1 MNKQTRYNRIRKVAI
16 LLAWLVVGAGC
27 VTLLVAAIQRE
38 NRALC
43 KGVRIVIAGNG
54 RRMVDSVELS
64 DLLTDQHTRTLVGIP
79 VTSLSLHRLEKK
91 IGTSPWVRKAELF
104 VDSKQVLWVKVSE
117 REPVAR
123 IFTVDGQSWYLD
135 SSATRLPLKEY
146 DPLKL
151 PVFTSCS
158 LNSALARKIVFLSAY
173 LSEHPFWRDMVEQVD
188 IDASDEFELMP
199 AIGDC
204 ILKIGD
210 TSDLDSKFNRLF
222 LFCKEM
228 APKLGWNKYAAL
240 DARFAGQ
247 IIGVKREAPVASDT
261 ARASALARA
270 MIREGRTAM
279 QDTLT
284 ERTPVPRDLTTDI
297 DSARSLE
304 PEENPPH
311 KIPHKS

>member
-1 MNKQTRYNRIRKVAI
+1 MTKQTRYNRIRKFAI

-27 VTLLVAAIQRE
+27 ITLLVAAIQRE

-54 RRMVDSVELS
+54 RRMVDSVEIS
-64 DLLTDQHTRTLVGIP
+64 DLLTEQHSRSLVGMP
-79 VTSLSLHRLEKK
+79 VTSLSLHKLEKR
-91 IGTSPWVRKAELF
+91 IGASPWVRKAELF
-104 VDSKQVLWVKVSE
+104 VDSKQILWVKVSE

-146 DPLKL
+146 DPVKL
-151 PVFTSCS
+151 PVFTSCP
-158 LNSALARKIVFLSAY
+158 LDLKTARQIVLVSAY
-173 LSEHPFWRDMVEQVD
+173 LSAHPFWRDMVEQVD
-188 IDASDEFELMP
+188 LDASDEFELMP

-204 ILKIGD
+204 VLMIGD
-210 TSDLDSKFNRLF
+210 TSDLDNKFNRLF
-222 LFCKEM
+222 LFCKDM

-261 ARASALARA
+261 AQASALARA

-284 ERTPVPRDLTTDI
+284 ERMPVPRDLTTDI

-304 PEENPPH
+304 PEENPQH
-311 KIPHKS
+311 KNPHKS